1 MKLLYTVDEN
11 IKCCSH
17 YGKQYSGS
25 SKNETQNYH
34 MIQQFHFWVYTQK
47 NLRAETPTDISTP
60 VFTAALV
67 TTAKRWKQPKCP
79 LTEEWLSSKRTQITC
94 WQGCGEKGTLLRCW
108 WKCKLVQP
116 IRKTVWRFL
125 KKLKIELPYDPAI
138 PLLGIY
144 LEKTK
149 ALIRKETCTPMFT
162 AALFIIAKTMEAT

>member
-79 LTEEWLSSKRTQITC
+79 LTEEWINKMWYAHSM
-94 WQGCGEKGTLLRCW
+94 E
-108 WKCKLVQP
+108 
-116 IRKTVWRFL
+116 
-125 KKLKIELPYDPAI
+125 Y
-138 PLLGIY
+138 Y
-144 LEKTK
+144 LAVK
-149 ALIRKETCTPMFT
+149 RKEIVTHVT
-162 AALFIIAKTMEAT
+162 